1 MNFTFLL
8 AIWNR
13 YFGESLRKI
22 EAESLAYRQ
31 SEAGRGPDWKTVA
44 VLVTAAVCLTIQ
56 NYAGHPSRVKGV
68 AGFAVRTVAGDD
80 SAVVVQRTLDDWGN
94 NQGDALTWWAA
105 CTLLTYTI
113 IPILVIKLGLRERL
127 RDYGTKVR
135 GIHKSWPVYA
145 AFVAIMVPIVAVVSA
160 EDRFQE
166 TYPFY
171 KINSRDQVG
180 KELLR
185 WELLYALQFV
195 ALEFFFRGFIV
206 HGTKHRFGIYSTF
219 VMMVPYCM
227 IHYLKPLPEASASIV
242 AGIALGFVSLTTRSV
257 WLGAA
262 LHISVA
268 WSMDTA
274 TLARRGLLNFTW

>member
-1 MNFTFLL
+1 MISTFLL

-22 EAESLAYRQ
+22 EAESLDYRQ
-31 SEAGRGPDWKTVA
+31 SEAGRSPDWKTIA
-44 VLVTAAVCLTIQ
+44 VLVTVAVCLTIQ
-56 NYAGHPSRVKGV
+56 NYAGHPSRVRGV
-68 AGFAVRTVAGDD
+68 AGFVVRTVAGENSALRVQQELDMWSSNQAD
-80 SAVVVQRTLDDWGN
+80 S
-94 NQGDALTWWAA
+94 LTWWAA
-105 CTLLTYTI
+105 CSLLTYTV
-113 IPILVIKLGLRERL
+113 IPILVLKLGLRERL
-127 RDYGTKVR
+127 GEYGLKVR

-145 AFVAIMVPIVAVVSA
+145 MFVAVMVPIVVVMSA

-171 KINSRDQVG
+171 RVNSPDQVNW
-180 KELLR
+180 EFLR
-185 WELLYALQFV
+185 WELLYAMQFV

-219 VMMVPYCM
+219 VMMIPYCM
-227 IHYLKPLPEASASIV
+227 IHYQKPLPEACASII

-274 TLARRGLLNFTW
+274 TLTRRGLLPFPW